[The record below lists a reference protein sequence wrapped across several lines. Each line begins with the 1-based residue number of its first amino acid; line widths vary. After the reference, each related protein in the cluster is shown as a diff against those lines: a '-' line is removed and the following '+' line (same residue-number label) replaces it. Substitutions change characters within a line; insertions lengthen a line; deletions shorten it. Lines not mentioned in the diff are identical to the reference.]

1 MALLQA
7 PVRLTTSG
15 MPSRVP
21 WRSHTATQAA
31 LHSFRL
37 EIDAERRV
45 SARLRASWTKP
56 PGRVCKRRGSGPWFT
71 LLALV
76 LCLHVPA
83 PVDVSVPEWASF
95 DFPGPSASPSSPSG
109 ILKQAAITCDHGDSA
124 VLVMLHSD
132 LRCCLV
138 VLVGP
143 FRSAGGR
150 ASEEP
155 AGDMFAD
162 FPAPMPAPVATD
174 VLCLGCARLVTA
186 CPAHPTICSL
196 HALF

>member
-1 MALLQA
+1 MVAWNGA
-7 PVRLTTSG
+7 AAGPSAANDKWDAFSGAMEEPHGDAGRLAQLPIG
-15 MPSRVP
+15 
-21 WRSHTATQAA
+21 
-31 LHSFRL
+31 
-37 EIDAERRV
+37 D
-45 SARLRASWTKP
+45 
-56 PGRVCKRRGSGPWFT
+56 RRGATCEREAPGKLDKADRQSLQTTGVWTWFT

-109 ILKQAAITCDHGDSA
+109 ILKQAAITCDHGDCA

-162 FPAPMPAPVATD
+162 FPAPMPARWPQMCCAWA
-174 VLCLGCARLVTA
+174 VLDW
-186 CPAHPTICSL
+186 
-196 HALF
+196 